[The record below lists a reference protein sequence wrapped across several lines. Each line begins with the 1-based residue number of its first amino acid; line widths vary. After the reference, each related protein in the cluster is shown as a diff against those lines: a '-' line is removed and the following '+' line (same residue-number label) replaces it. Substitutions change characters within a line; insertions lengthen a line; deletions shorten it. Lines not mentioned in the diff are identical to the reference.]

1 MLDRS
6 FPLGIL
12 ETRRVHF
19 SLELDIRVR
28 LVSGS
33 YRVERVAG
41 RIDRRHVDIVPRP
54 ILLSLLPARVL
65 EFHDRPIDLDLVGQL
80 VIRFVVG
87 ALTKAFLE
95 LQQISEK
102 RLAFAAEQTCSETIP
117 RVYRSCERF
126 HVQIN
131 DDTCFPR
138 SAVSS
143 PACSPCPSAP
153 SSTPSPSSDA
163 SSTPSLS
170 FVELWRSNL
179 PLAYRDSSLD

>member
-1 MLDRS
+1 MPDRS

-41 RIDRRHVDIVPRP
+41 GIDRRHVDIVPRP
-54 ILLSLLPARVL
+54 MLLSLLPARVL
-65 EFHDRPIDLDLVGQL
+65 EFHDRPIDLDLVDQL

-87 ALTKAFLE
+87 ALTKIFLE

-102 RLAFAAEQTCSETIP
+102 RLAFAAE
-117 RVYRSCERF
+117 
-126 HVQIN
+126 
-131 DDTCFPR
+131 
-138 SAVSS
+138 
-143 PACSPCPSAP
+143 
-153 SSTPSPSSDA
+153 
-163 SSTPSLS
+163 
-170 FVELWRSNL
+170 
-179 PLAYRDSSLD
+179 

>member
-1 MLDRS
+1 MPDRS

-41 RIDRRHVDIVPRP
+41 GIDRRHVDIVPRP
-54 ILLSLLPARVL
+54 MLLSLLPARVL
-65 EFHDRPIDLDLVGQL
+65 EFHDRPIDLDLVDQL

-87 ALTKAFLE
+87 ALTKIFLE

-117 RVYRSCERF
+117 RVYRNCERF
-126 HVQIN
+126 QTSKSMTIPAFLAPPFPRQRALRVRVRPLQHRLLLPVPLQLHHYHASNYGVQIVLLL
-131 DDTCFPR
+131 TVTR
-138 SAVSS
+138 
-143 PACSPCPSAP
+143 
-153 SSTPSPSSDA
+153 
-163 SSTPSLS
+163 
-170 FVELWRSNL
+170 R
-179 PLAYRDSSLD
+179 